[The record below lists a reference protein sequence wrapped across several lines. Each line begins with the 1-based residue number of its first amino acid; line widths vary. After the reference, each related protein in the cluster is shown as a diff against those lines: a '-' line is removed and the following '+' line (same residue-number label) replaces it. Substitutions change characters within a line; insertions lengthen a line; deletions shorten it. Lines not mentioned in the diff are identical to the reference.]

1 VVKKPLIKE
10 SNNVNTKKGLSIF
23 LLLFG
28 ECLII
33 AGFLYFGK
41 SLPSNILTLDIIISS
56 IIYSLYFIRLVLP
69 GYDFGGKSQKGI
81 GSLGIKGFF
90 LLFYTCCAIG
100 LMLKFNADRPVDF
113 GTQIIVHGILL
124 FVLFLG
130 TYFSLTASQKVHEVF
145 TAENNNRVGLD
156 AIIRATA
163 EALRKVKQ
171 AENVPKDIT
180 ARLSA
185 FQDNLRFISPGNV
198 NETANL
204 ENELLSEIGKLNDS
218 ILQHPVEYD
227 KINRII
233 QTCETIYL
241 ERKQIYTN

>member
-1 VVKKPLIKE
+1 MD
-10 SNNVNTKKGLSIF
+10 TKKGLSIF

-33 AGFLYFGK
+33 TGFLYFGK
-41 SLPSNILTLDIIISS
+41 SLLSNILTLNIIVSS

-69 GYDFGGKSQKGI
+69 GYDFGDKSQKGI
-81 GSLGIKGFF
+81 GSVGIKGFF

-100 LMLKFNADRPVDF
+100 LMLKFNVDRSVDF
-113 GTQIIVHGILL
+113 DTQIIVHGILL

-130 TYFSLTASQKVHEVF
+130 FYFSLTASQKVHEVF
-145 TAENNNRVGLD
+145 TTANNNRAGLD
-156 AIIRATA
+156 AIKRATV
-163 EALRKVKQ
+163 EVQKKLKQ
-171 AENVPKDIT
+171 AENVPEDII

-198 NETANL
+198 NEATNL
-204 ENELLSEIGKLNDS
+204 EGELLSEIGKLNDS
-218 ILQHPVEYD
+218 IRQLPIEYD
-227 KINRII
+227 KVTRII
-233 QTCETIYL
+233 QSCETIYL